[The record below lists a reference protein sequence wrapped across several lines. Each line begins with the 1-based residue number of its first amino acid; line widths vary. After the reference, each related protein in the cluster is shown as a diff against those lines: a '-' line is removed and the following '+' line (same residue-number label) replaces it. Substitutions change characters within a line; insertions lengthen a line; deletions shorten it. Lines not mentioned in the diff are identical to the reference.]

1 MLARPEKLRCSILL
15 TLLLLFSTGCKK
27 SPPTSTDMSPPLV
40 PSRTVLFFALPLA
53 GQVQNIQAVTP
64 ENVSNVEL
72 QKPGLRWFETET
84 KVRDMRL
91 NLRALHIYPYR
102 GPSTDKTLQDDYW
115 AEQEKALFQ
124 ADGVIFVV
132 DSQMERMSANADVL
146 EYLRKAT
153 QERQRQGRE
162 LPVVVQINKRDLPN
176 AESLDGIATLLPMGG
191 WPMIEAVADQG
202 KGVRETLDQM
212 ALAFAATPKK

>member
-15 TLLLLFSTGCKK
+15 ILLLQLPTGCKK
-27 SPPTSTDMSPPLV
+27 SPPTSTDMSPPSP

-64 ENVSNVEL
+64 ERVSNVEL
-72 QKPGLRWFETET
+72 QKAGVRWLETAT
-84 KVRDMRL
+84 KVRDTML
-91 NLRALHIYPYR
+91 NLKALHIYPYR
-102 GPSTDKTLQDDYW
+102 GPSTDKALQDEYW
-115 AEQEKALFQ
+115 AEQEKALLQ

-132 DSQMERMSANADVL
+132 DSQMERMPANADVL
-146 EYLRKAT
+146 DHLRKAT

-162 LPVVVQINKRDLPN
+162 LPVVVQLNKRDLPN
-176 AESLDGIATLLPMGG
+176 AESLDGIAKLLPMGG
-191 WPMIEAVADQG
+191 WPTVEAVADQD

-212 ALAFAATPKK
+212 ALAFAATTKK